1 MFRSMRRNKQ
11 ALSKEECFSLLKNEK
26 RAVLAVNGDDGYPY
40 AIFVNYIFDEK
51 ENAIYLH
58 GAKEGHKI
66 DSLKKCDK
74 VCFSIH
80 NDGEKIDGD
89 WAYTVKSVVIF
100 GRASLISDIN
110 VTTSKVRDLALKYY
124 PNKEDVEKEI
134 EGSIKYVQLIKIEI
148 ENITG
153 KVIKEK

>member
-40 AIFVNYIFDEK
+40 AIFVNYIFDEN

-80 NDGEKIDGD
+80 NDGEKIDPNCTLLSG
-89 WAYTVKSVVIF
+89 S
-100 GRASLISDIN
+100 RAPPAKKASTFSCLVCASSPRSS
-110 VTTSKVRDLALKYY
+110 TSGFQPAIARIRAANIPAGPK
-124 PNKEDVEKEI
+124 PT
-134 EGSIKYVQLIKIEI
+134 
-148 ENITG
+148 ITG
-153 KVIKEK
+153 RCAGASPALGTR